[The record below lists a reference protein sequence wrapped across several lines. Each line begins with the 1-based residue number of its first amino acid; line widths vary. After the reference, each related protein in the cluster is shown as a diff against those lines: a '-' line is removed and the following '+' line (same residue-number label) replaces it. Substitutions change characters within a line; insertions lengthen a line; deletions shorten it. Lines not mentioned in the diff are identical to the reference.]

1 MTHCHVALACA
12 RVAAREGC
20 EVTYIAQKHGI
31 TAEQARDL
39 IAKIGNDRAEARRR
53 GEKLTSGSWFV
64 APWLAVPG
72 P

>member
-31 TAEQARDL
+31 TAEQARNL
-39 IAKIGNDRAEARRR
+39 IAKIGNDRA
-53 GEKLTSGSWFV
+53 KLD
-64 APWLAVPG
+64 AAAKKLQKR
-72 P
+72 